1 MTDTNNRRQCVYCGA
16 TKNLSLDHVPPRN
29 LFAKPRPS
37 NLVTVPSCT
46 LCNTAASKDDEYFR
60 LMLSMSE
67 DTGDHPDV
75 QGNLPTIVRSL
86 TKINKLGFARS
97 LAKHVSMVELRSQA
111 GLYLES
117 KAAYDVDLE
126 RLDRVVGRTVRGL
139 CYHERTT
146 RIPDTCEVRVW
157 SESGLRDVPRETVD
171 RLQRTIIGPL
181 LTVNPKVFGKDVFS
195 YRVQFITG
203 NPNWSAWLLLF
214 YKSIAFLAM
223 TCETAR
229 LMPVR

>member
-1 MTDTNNRRQCVYCGA
+1 MTHPKSRQCVYCGA

-29 LFAKPRPS
+29 LFAKPRPN

-75 QGNLPTIVRSL
+75 QGNLPAILRSL
-86 TKINKLGFARS
+86 TKVKKLGFARS
-97 LAKHVSMVELRSQA
+97 LVKNVSMVEIRSQA
-111 GLYLES
+111 GLYLGS
-117 KAAYDVDLE
+117 KAAYNVDLG

-139 CYHERTT
+139 YYHERRM

-157 SESGLRDVPRETVD
+157 SESGLRDLPRETVD
-171 RLQRTIIGPL
+171 WLQRKIIRRL
-181 LTVNPKVFGKDVFS
+181 LTVNPKAFGEDVFS
-195 YRVQFITG
+195 YRVRFITE
-203 NPNWSAWLLLF
+203 NPNWSAWLLVF
-214 YKSIAFLAM
+214 YKSIAFLAV
-223 TCETAR
+223 TVETAR
-229 LMPVR
+229 STRVR